1 MGLFAGRTFSSQ
13 HRPLPTIAAQSVLRA
28 ARASQTAT
36 DLRVGGAIIMASV
49 QSRRGLTGPS
59 GARSEVTVVET
70 KSGRIL
76 LVLSPRTEETTK
88 IVEVDH
94 TSGVLLPQPKD
105 MVQEFKAHNEA
116 LEYLSGMS
124 DSIKTS
130 ESGSAILGFV
140 VLAGWV
146 LVLIARRTRVSMV
159 LPGGHEVHT
168 VTDSKWFRIPL
179 NGFDRTRVSRDEMK
193 NLNTVTEFAIEG
205 VHFYCET
212 LDVSCPFPGRAGS
225 DFCTEFVWNEWLGQP
240 FWRAGM
246 HQYCPRL
253 FQGFAESM
261 DLKDSNGTPFSYAH
275 FCRRSRQ
282 HPGTRYLARGI
293 NANAGC
299 GNEIEC
305 ELLLWRPG
313 SGDGASHKYASYVWR
328 RGSVPIWWGVDIR
341 NTVGEAEI
349 WVKQNDSYEHT
360 ARYFRRLRR
369 QYTREG
375 DGTGSFSVTCVN
387 LLRCAPGRSELKL
400 SEGFQ
405 KGVRSANKMI
415 QNMDLRVLNFDW
427 HANTKALGEKGT
439 IKGLW
444 MSINNMLREVG
455 FNSGSVTLVEDSDG
469 TKAFEFSR
477 ETVQKGV
484 LRYNCAD
491 SLDRTN
497 VASFFGVVPVL
508 LQQCRVLDLDLIER
522 QKGEDSE
529 GDLPEGWEARTDQ
542 VTGKKFYID
551 HVNRRTTWSSP
562 AVPLQAMEALATAG
576 DGRGDWWVL
585 DGEVDGVREA
595 VSTKVLGSLM
605 EQFKVEGDLNAMLYT
620 GSRAM
625 HSAILQ
631 QILPPD
637 RHVKSKSGIDSA
649 LLSVKRRY
657 LNLVHDG
664 HRQQQME
671 MFLGISICRYFPTLN
686 SHNPYEYISMRAD
699 PESDVEED
707 AAEPAQKETG
717 GHGASDGASL
727 MPGGSMEL
735 KETEDLVKGT
745 ETAPELDD
753 LIDFG
758 VTA

>member
-1 MGLFAGRTFSSQ
+1 
-13 HRPLPTIAAQSVLRA
+13 
-28 ARASQTAT
+28 
-36 DLRVGGAIIMASV
+36 
-49 QSRRGLTGPS
+49 
-59 GARSEVTVVET
+59 VTVVET
-70 KSGRIL
+70 RAGRIL
-76 LVLSPRTEETTK
+76 LVLSPLTKEKTT
-88 IVEVDH
+88 IVEIDN
-94 TSGVLLPQPKD
+94 TSGKLLEQPKD
-105 MVQEFKAHNEA
+105 GIQKTHSTHAEA

-130 ESGSAILGFV
+130 ESGCTVLGYV

-146 LVLIARRTRVSMV
+146 LVLICRSTRVSMQ

-168 VTDSKWFRIPL
+168 VTDTRWFRMPL
-179 NGFDRTRVSRDEMK
+179 SGFDRTRVSKEEMK
-193 NLNTVTEFAIEG
+193 NLNTVTEYAIEG

-212 LDVSCPFPGRAGS
+212 LDISCPFPGREGS
-225 DFCTEFVWNEWLGQP
+225 DFCSEFVWNEWLGLP
-240 FWRAGM
+240 FWNAGM
-246 HQYCPRL
+246 HELCPRL

-261 DLKDSNGTPFSYAH
+261 DLEDSSGTPFSYAH
-275 FCRRSRQ
+275 FCRRSRH

-293 NANAGC
+293 NSNAGC

-305 ELLLWRPG
+305 ELLLWRRD
-313 SGDGASHKYASYVWR
+313 SGEADVPYASYVWR
-328 RGSVPIWWGVDIR
+328 RGSVPIWWGVDIK

-349 WVKQNDSYEHT
+349 WVKQDDSYEHT

-369 QYTREG
+369 QYTEKMNAPTAAAE
-375 DGTGSFSVTCVN
+375 DNKFSVTCVN

-415 QNMDLRVLNFDW
+415 PNMDLRVLNFDW

-444 MSINNMLREVG
+444 MSINNMLKEVG
-455 FNSGSVTLVEDSDG
+455 YNSGRLRLEGKGGSPSTFEVTQ
-469 TKAFEFSR
+469 
-477 ETVQKGV
+477 ETFQKGV

-508 LQQCRVLDLDLIER
+508 LQQCQVLNLNVIDPVS
-522 QKGEDSE
+522 GGPGS
-529 GDLPEGWEARTDQ
+529 DLPDGWEARTDQ
-542 VTGKKFYID
+542 VTGKTFYID
-551 HVNRRTTWSSP
+551 HVNRKTTWESP
-562 AVPLQAMEALATAG
+562 ARAAKSSNKHEE
-576 DGRGDWWVL
+576 DWWVL
-585 DGEVDGVREA
+585 EGEVDDVRDV
-595 VSTKVLGSLM
+595 VSTKLLSSLM

-637 RHVKSKSGIDSA
+637 QHVKSKTGIDSA

-664 HRQQQME
+664 HRQQQIE
-671 MFLGISICRYFPTLN
+671 MFLGISILRYFPTLN
-686 SHNPYEYISMRAD
+686 ILNPYEY
-699 PESDVEED
+699 
-707 AAEPAQKETG
+707 
-717 GHGASDGASL
+717 
-727 MPGGSMEL
+727 
-735 KETEDLVKGT
+735 
-745 ETAPELDD
+745 
-753 LIDFG
+753 
-758 VTA
+758 VTTRRDSEAM